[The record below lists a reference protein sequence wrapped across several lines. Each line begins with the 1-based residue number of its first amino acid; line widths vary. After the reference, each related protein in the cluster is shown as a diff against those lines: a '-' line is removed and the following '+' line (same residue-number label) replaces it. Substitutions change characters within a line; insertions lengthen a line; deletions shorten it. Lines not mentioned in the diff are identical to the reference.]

1 MAIKLVE
8 TNEVSNAQI
17 LTKTIKIFLPLETAL
32 GSYWLVWYVA
42 QFPSFSFSD
51 VYKVLNLVFK
61 RRRKIR
67 KLVEMCYIQIT
78 FLK

>member
-32 GSYWLVWYVA
+32 GSCWLVWYVV

-51 VYKVLNLVFK
+51 IDKVLNLVFK